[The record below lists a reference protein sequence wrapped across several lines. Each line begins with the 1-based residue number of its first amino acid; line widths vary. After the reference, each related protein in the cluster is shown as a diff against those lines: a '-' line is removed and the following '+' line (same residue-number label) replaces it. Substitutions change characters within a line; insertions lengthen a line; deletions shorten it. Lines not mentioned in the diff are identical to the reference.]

1 LLKKDNMPEAIHF
14 ELRRIRLVLAI
25 MLGFLALLG
34 GMLFDLQVR
43 RSHEFE
49 ESLHRQSMRR
59 IRLPAPRGMIL
70 DRHNIRLA
78 DNQPCYC
85 LAFYLEEI
93 RKPGKWKHT
102 VSEVQQ
108 RIEALAPLIGR
119 KPAITEDEIWTHI
132 RRRLPLPLVAWRSLD
147 QAALARLAEASV
159 DMSGV
164 DIYVEPNR
172 AYPRNELAAHLLGY
186 VGKADFTDGEMA
198 GYQYYLPE
206 MEGKMGLERKYNS
219 LMSGEA
225 GGRLIRIDAS
235 GYKHAEQ
242 MDKEPRAGANL
253 VLALD
258 SRIQELAEA
267 AIRDVPGAV
276 VVLDPGNGDVLA
288 LASSPTFNPNQFVP
302 IVPKALWDEFNRDPA
317 RPMLNK
323 AVAEVYAPGS
333 IFKPITALA
342 ALNSGLVSPGM
353 SVNCPGYY
361 MIGNK
366 PMKCWNSNGHGH
378 VDLRRGIEQS
388 CNVYFATLGVKCGND
403 AISDMSIQFGLGSK
417 TGLDIDREAPGLVPT
432 AVWKKKIWHDDWR
445 VGDTCNFSIGQGAL
459 SVTPLQMAVVAA
471 TLANGGT
478 VYHPRLVLGMQD
490 WKGNVLTNYPIVQVR
505 QVSVPAAAMR
515 AVREGMYDVVMAQTG
530 TGGRAR
536 IPGVEMAGKTGTAEY
551 GEKEDRKKHGW
562 MILFAPYN
570 KPRYAVAMV
579 VDDAVSGGLT
589 VGPRLRGLMMGIFG
603 ASDVEK
609 EAGG

>member
-1 LLKKDNMPEAIHF
+1 MPEAIHL

-25 MLGFLALLG
+25 MLGMMVLLG
-34 GMLFDLQVR
+34 GMLFNLQVVR
-43 RSHEFE
+43 GHEFE

-59 IRLPAPRGMIL
+59 IRLPAPRGRIL
-70 DRHNIRLA
+70 DRNKLCLA

-102 VSEVQQ
+102 VAEVQQ
-108 RIEALAPLIGR
+108 RIQNLTPLVGR
-119 KPAITEDEIWTHI
+119 KPVITEDDIWTHI

-147 QAALARLAEASV
+147 PAALARLAEASF
-159 DMSGV
+159 DMTGV

-172 AYPRNELAAHLLGY
+172 AYPENESAAHLLGY
-186 VGKADFTDGEMA
+186 VGKVDFTDDDMA

-206 MEGKMGLERKYNS
+206 MDGKMGLERKFNS
-219 LMSGEA
+219 VMSGEA

-242 MDKEPRAGANL
+242 MDKESRPGATL
-253 VLALD
+253 VLSLD
-258 SRIQELAEA
+258 SRIQKLAEN

-276 VVLDPGNGDVLA
+276 VVLDPVNGDVLA
-288 LASSPTFNPNQFVP
+288 LASSPTFNPNQLVP
-302 IVPKALWDEFNRDPA
+302 IVPRTLWDQLNGDPA

-333 IFKPITALA
+333 IFKPVTALA
-342 ALNSGLVSPGM
+342 ALNSGEVTPGF

-366 PMKCWNSNGHGH
+366 PMKCWNPNGHGR
-378 VDLRRGIEQS
+378 VDLRHGIEQS
-388 CNVYFATLGVKCGND
+388 CNVYFATIGVKCGGD
-403 AISDMSIQFGLGSK
+403 AISEMALQFGLGVK
-417 TGLDIDREAPGLVPT
+417 TGLDIDRETGGLVPT
-432 AVWKKKIWHDDWR
+432 AEWKKKVWHDNWR
-445 VGDTCNFSIGQGAL
+445 VGDTANFSIGQGAL

-478 VYHPRLVLGMQD
+478 VYRPRLVLGLQD
-490 WKGNVLTNYPIVQVR
+490 WKGNALTNYPVVQVR
-505 QVSVPAAAMR
+505 QLPVSAASMR
-515 AVREGMYDVVMAQTG
+515 AVREGMHDVVMAPTG

-536 IPGVEMAGKTGTAEY
+536 IPDVEMAGKTGTAEY
-551 GEKEDRKKHGW
+551 GEKQDRKKHGW
-562 MILFAPYN
+562 MILFAPYD

-579 VDDAVSGGLT
+579 VDDAVSGGFT

-603 ASDVEK
+603 KSEAEV